1 MGPIAKLSVIGG
13 ALVLILGGIG
23 WLVTEYVQQ
32 VWPEGMECRSEKLML
47 DSKVTFG
54 LFSVRTDGKDL
65 VIDLSKTGRRAG
77 TIAMAEYQP
86 IAKAAYCLVEKQG
99 GKVRMV
105 LGGNEVGRFE
115 AGRWTSPLA
124 P

>member
-13 ALVLILGGIG
+13 VLVLILIGIG
-23 WLVTEYVQQ
+23 FLLTERVRQ
-32 VWPEGMECRSEKLML
+32 VWPEDMECRSEKLML
-47 DSKVTFG
+47 NSKVTFG

-65 VIDLSKTGRRAG
+65 VIDLSKTDRRAG

-105 LGGNEVGRFE
+105 LAGNEVGRFE
-115 AGRWTSPLA
+115 AGHWISSVA